1 MHALYLSRYHGADDL
16 NKGSLIS
23 SFLSFH
29 VAAHGAC
36 KAGWFSEKDNEELH
50 SLANEIANNF
60 SSAKDMIS
68 GESTFHQTVSSVIS
82 RFYPGMRM
90 GGVLAF
96 IEATPGYGA
105 YVKDFYM
112 TANAK
117 ASNEKVYLFVARTD
131 TTETSSC
138 IVSPQL
144 VNILLNGKPVEKRTY
159 AHTDPGPQLP
169 THVTDIVRSGT
180 NLLQALG
187 QFNGKYIIL
196 VAFMSVGSNPRCPE
210 LPDYVVPAAAASD
223 SDNEIIEGPSRISL
237 NCPISFKRINTPVKG
252 HLCKHLRCFDF
263 ENYVDI
269 NSRIPSWRCPLCG
282 QSVCFTDIRIDQ
294 GMVKVLKEV
303 GENVS
308 HVKLSGDG
316 SWLTFEECD
325 DHANMPQD
333 KPPVPQESPTS
344 NADPNIIILA
354 EGDNDMDSNPNQI
367 DKKPTP
373 AQLQAVSMNN
383 VHSNLAPSMMAPVTG
398 TGMNATSQGQS
409 QRSAFNDTK
418 IPAHAILTSSTAMNT
433 ISHGQSQGQA
443 SASNNVQSPT
453 HAVGMSST
461 SMNAMSHGQSHSQFF
476 ASSTLQLP
484 AYAIGTSSTI
494 MNAMSHGQSQSQVS
508 ASNNMQLPRHTTGTC
523 NIAPPMMAPV
533 TGTGMNA
540 ISQGQSQNQSQ
551 RSAFNDT
558 KIPAHAILTSSTAMN
573 AMSHGQSQSQVS
585 DSNNM
590 QLPRYSTGT
599 SNNLLLNSVLQRQSQ
614 IYALNNMQLPT
625 HSAFSA
631 AMDAISTGPSQTYV
645 SSDMQFQQHTLNT
658 MRNDHSGRYPIPARH
673 IPLSPTASTGTVIGD
688 RQQQFYNYHTDQHQ
702 TMRMMSSPPSQNMGT
717 QNWVHRDIL
726 HVPSQPV
733 QQFSAH
739 SGLPLGH
746 SLNQMLLN
754 SLRQPSQLSPPF
766 HQGIVG
772 PTYGQS
778 TQEVH
783 QYVNV
788 QPLQTSRIPVSMISF
803 EGQRGQV
810 LRATEGSVDAPADQN
825 LQPTGRMRGS
835 LTGRVYSDALRQ
847 MIILPTEPVQAASQP
862 VLNTPRPALAPH
874 LHVLLARNGNVYGY
888 LDGASGPM

>member
-1 MHALYLSRYHGADDL
+1 LSGTENGVEYLLLLRL
-16 NKGSLIS
+16 
-23 SFLSFH
+23 
-29 VAAHGAC
+29 
-36 KAGWFSEKDNEELH
+36 
-50 SLANEIANNF
+50 
-60 SSAKDMIS
+60 
-68 GESTFHQTVSSVIS
+68 
-82 RFYPGMRM
+82 R
-90 GGVLAF
+90 
-96 IEATPGYGA
+96 
-105 YVKDFYM
+105 
-112 TANAK
+112 
-117 ASNEKVYLFVARTD
+117 
-131 TTETSSC
+131 
-138 IVSPQL
+138 
-144 VNILLNGKPVEKRTY
+144 ILMNGKPVEKRTY
-159 AHTDPGPQLP
+159 EGCCQKWQIGWVGEWVKLSNFGTGRNRQAGLDPGPQLP
-169 THVTDIVRSGT
+169 THVTYIVRSGT

-398 TGMNATSQGQS
+398 TGMNATSQGQSQNQS

-673 IPLSPTASTGTVIGD
+673 LPSSPTASTGTVIGD

-717 QNWVHRDIL
+717 Q
-726 HVPSQPV
+726 
-733 QQFSAH
+733 
-739 SGLPLGH
+739 
-746 SLNQMLLN
+746 
-754 SLRQPSQLSPPF
+754 
-766 HQGIVG
+766 
-772 PTYGQS
+772 
-778 TQEVH
+778 
-783 QYVNV
+783 
-788 QPLQTSRIPVSMISF
+788 
-803 EGQRGQV
+803 
-810 LRATEGSVDAPADQN
+810 
-825 LQPTGRMRGS
+825 
-835 LTGRVYSDALRQ
+835 
-847 MIILPTEPVQAASQP
+847 
-862 VLNTPRPALAPH
+862 
-874 LHVLLARNGNVYGY
+874 
-888 LDGASGPM
+888 